1 MKERQT
7 STNRKSVKK
16 ANKLGR
22 LLLILFVFAG
32 IFGGL
37 FLRVGYIKTVH
48 GEEYSQK
55 VKQHRVAQSD
65 SVISAMRGSILD
77 RNGNVLAES
86 TRVYNVILDSKIIR
100 EAGEEKM
107 NATVEALSTIL
118 EIEEEAVTQYLTEEY
133 ANSRYKRLPEGRKIS
148 AAVKEKLEKAISDGK
163 AVGYW
168 FEDEEQRSYPNNSL
182 AAHVLGFNGN
192 YGVEQVYNEY
202 MVDVPSCAMTAPSL
216 NSTMEWIMLFGCTTT
231 WMCQLMRS
239 RYIFNDSIQ

>member
-16 ANKLGR
+16 ANKLCR

-37 FLRVGYIKTVH
+37 FFRIGYIKTVH

-77 RNGNVLAES
+77 RNGNILAES
-86 TRVYNVILDSKIIR
+86 TRVYNVILDSKVIR

-107 NATVEALSTIL
+107 NATVEALCTNL
-118 EIEEEAVTQYLTEEY
+118 EIEG
-133 ANSRYKRLPEGRKIS
+133 KRS
-148 AAVKEKLEKAISDGK
+148 
-163 AVGYW
+163 
-168 FEDEEQRSYPNNSL
+168 
-182 AAHVLGFNGN
+182 
-192 YGVEQVYNEY
+192 
-202 MVDVPSCAMTAPSL
+202 PS
-216 NSTMEWIMLFGCTTT
+216 I
-231 WMCQLMRS
+231 
-239 RYIFNDSIQ
+239 

>member
-86 TRVYNVILDSKIIR
+86 TRV
-100 EAGEEKM
+100 
-107 NATVEALSTIL
+107 
-118 EIEEEAVTQYLTEEY
+118 
-133 ANSRYKRLPEGRKIS
+133 
-148 AAVKEKLEKAISDGK
+148 
-163 AVGYW
+163 
-168 FEDEEQRSYPNNSL
+168 
-182 AAHVLGFNGN
+182 
-192 YGVEQVYNEY
+192 
-202 MVDVPSCAMTAPSL
+202 
-216 NSTMEWIMLFGCTTT
+216 
-231 WMCQLMRS
+231 
-239 RYIFNDSIQ
+239 